1 MIDTTRKNIIR
12 ARSEHPRSCTDSQVH
27 PSSATGRVIHSVR
40 PVHTAHC
47 ARREPALLTT
57 ASGGH
62 ISGEGRAEPEMEI
75 SLAAGITTRAAG
87 HSEHG
92 PAHVQAAHAQHAQAG
107 SDARAA
113 RGAPVK

>member
-1 MIDTTRKNIIR
+1 MRAQNTQDHVQTLKSTRALLPDVSYIFVR
-12 ARSEHPRSCTDSQVH
+12 AVH
-27 PSSATGRVIHSVR
+27 LAHR
-40 PVHTAHC
+40 P
-47 ARREPALLTT
+47 RREPALLTT

-92 PAHVQAAHAQHAQAG
+92 PAHVQAARAQHAQAG
-107 SDARAA
+107 SDARALC
-113 RGAPVK
+113 GAPVK